1 MVLPVM
7 FIRVRLFAKAVGAPA
22 PIHLARR
29 APGLRLLYITSQEEP
44 ERSRQMPGPDD
55 SDPFKTA
62 SDLYSLEQTVV
73 ELTRLRGP
81 DHPEALRSRAQL
93 ANRRLQAGD
102 VQRALSDYQA
112 LLPDLVRAL
121 GRETATLDV
130 GTTLLTG
137 DAQARHAIA
146 DYERRVQELLS
157 RLGATYSPLM

>member
-1 MVLPVM
+1 
-7 FIRVRLFAKAVGAPA
+7 
-22 PIHLARR
+22 
-29 APGLRLLYITSQEEP
+29 
-44 ERSRQMPGPDD
+44 MPGPDD

-62 SDLYSLEQTVV
+62 GDLYSLEQTVV
-73 ELTRLRGP
+73 ELSRLRGP
-81 DHPEALRSRAQL
+81 DHPEALTSRAQL

-130 GTTLLTG
+130 GTTPLTG